1 MSYMLSISKES
12 NNKKLMIVTLDPLSF
27 HLLGNN
33 HFDTC
38 FILYLGIIEMWDMW
52 DTTRIWTEKF
62 SLHIHIAALQFAS
75 DWNVIWHSDFI
86 SFRHDHLV
94 ILLPYWE
101 GGLAVGIRGLQYK
114 LNNRQMGEEY
124 RSCGVNKS
132 SIIPLFNIQIFILM
146 NLQQILA
153 LFALKLGVPLR
164 NPTILNIIRWDDG
177 STKRLSNVY
186 FDTVVCILVRIQ
198 PFSWFWRNHP

>member
-1 MSYMLSISKES
+1 MG
-12 NNKKLMIVTLDPLSF
+12 T
-27 HLLGNN
+27 
-33 HFDTC
+33 
-38 FILYLGIIEMWDMW
+38 IEMWDMW
-52 DTTRIWTEKF
+52 DTYLTWVYTPRIWTEKF

-124 RSCGVNKS
+124 KSCGVSYCS
-132 SIIPLFNIQIFILM
+132 SIPLFLIQIYS
-146 NLQQILA
+146 QQLPWGASKTQRFKIWTWVWSYWL
-153 LFALKLGVPLR
+153 LIEQLSFRENSKNSGLLE
-164 NPTILNIIRWDDG
+164 
-177 STKRLSNVY
+177 STWPQDPWWY
-186 FDTVVCILVRIQ
+186 Q
-198 PFSWFWRNHP
+198 

>member
-1 MSYMLSISKES
+1 MMTRLAFTQPSLKNLWHTI
-12 NNKKLMIVTLDPLSF
+12 
-27 HLLGNN
+27 
-33 HFDTC
+33 
-38 FILYLGIIEMWDMW
+38 
-52 DTTRIWTEKF
+52 RIWSEKF

-177 STKRLSNVY
+177 STKRLSNVH
-186 FDTVVCILVRIQ
+186 FDNWENSVRQLVADLVLGHIKLLT
-198 PFSWFWRNHP
+198 SLNMSKL